1 MPVELKLPLE
11 TVWAFWL
18 VLARVAGALALV
30 PLPGVRSGAE
40 PARILL
46 ALALTAALY
55 PRWPQGIAE
64 VTPAL
69 AAAWLL
75 AETAFGIALG
85 LAVLF
90 LVEAFQMAG
99 QAVGLQAG
107 FAYASIVDPQTQAD
121 SGVLLLVGRL
131 TAGLLFFALGLEREV
146 LRILAASLESWPPGA
161 WLLTA
166 PSAEALLSAGSGIF
180 SVGLRLAMPAVAL
193 LVLADI
199 VMALLGRVHQQIQL
213 LTLSFPVKM
222 LAALLVLALTAGVF
236 PQLMSGYARQ
246 LFAVLRQMVA
256 ARG

>member
-18 VLARVAGALALV
+18 VLARVAGALALI
-30 PLPGVRSGAE
+30 PLPGIRGGGE

-55 PRWPQGIAE
+55 PRWPQGIAA
-64 VTPAL
+64 VTPGS
-69 AAAWLL
+69 AASWLV
-75 AETAFGIALG
+75 AEAAFGIALG
-85 LAVLF
+85 LAVMF

-121 SGVLLLVGRL
+121 SGVLLLLGQL

-146 LRILAASLESWPPGA
+146 LRILAASLESWPPGT

-166 PSAEALLSAGSGIF
+166 PSAEALLRAGGGIF

-193 LVLADI
+193 LVLGDI
-199 VMALLGRVHQQIQL
+199 VMALLGRLHQQIQL

-236 PQLMSGYARQ
+236 PEVMNAYGRQ
-246 LFAVLRQMVA
+246 VFGVVHRMA
-256 ARG
+256 AQGG

>member
-18 VLARVAGALALV
+18 VLARVAGALALI
-30 PLPGVRSGAE
+30 PLPGLRGGPE

-46 ALALTAALY
+46 AVALTAALY
-55 PRWPQGIAE
+55 PRWPQGMAGA
-64 VTPAL
+64 TTGL
-69 AAAWLL
+69 AAAWVL
-75 AETAFGIALG
+75 AEAAFGIALG
-85 LAVLF
+85 LAVMF
-90 LVEAFQMAG
+90 LIEAFQMAG
-99 QAVGLQAG
+99 QAIGLQAG

-121 SGVLLLVGRL
+121 SGVLLLFGQL

-146 LRILAASLESWPPGA
+146 LRILAASLESWPPGT

-166 PSAEALLSAGSGIF
+166 RSVEALLQAGGGIF

-193 LVLADI
+193 LVLGDI

-222 LAALLVLALTAGVF
+222 LAALLMLALTARVF
-236 PQLMSGYARQ
+236 PEVMHGYARQ
-246 LFAVLRQMVA
+246 VFGVVRRMVA
-256 ARG
+256 QGG